1 MSVFEFTTVLLGFVV
16 ALGVTRVLGG
26 VADLVLGWSRLR
38 DPILFSLWFALLLL
52 LPIGWWTSL
61 WRMADAST
69 VNLVELLLLFHVPA
83 FIYIATHLV
92 VPLESEFLKL
102 DERYDTVRTPF
113 TLCLGVPFFVGPGL
127 GLLSGNIEMIYLWVM
142 SVLLLSLPFS
152 KTRKYDYFVSAIC
165 LFLYIGFIVQ
175 YRSVISS
182 V

>member
-26 VADLVLGWSRLR
+26 VADLVLGWRRLR

-69 VNLVELLLLFHVPA
+69 VNLFQLLILFHVPA

-92 VPLESEFLKL
+92 VPPESDFLKL

-127 GLLSGNIEMIYLWVM
+127 GLLNGSIEMIYLWVM
-142 SVLLLSLPFS
+142 SVLLISLPFS
-152 KTRKYDYFVSAIC
+152 KRRIYDYFVSATC

-175 YRSVISS
+175 YRSEISS